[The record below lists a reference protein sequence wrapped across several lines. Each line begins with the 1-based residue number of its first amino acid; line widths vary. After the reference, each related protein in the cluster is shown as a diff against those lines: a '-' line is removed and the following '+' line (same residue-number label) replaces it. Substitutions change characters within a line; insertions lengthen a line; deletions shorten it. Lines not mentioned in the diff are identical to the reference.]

1 MCFYLSYQKFAQPRY
16 ISCEIHHL
24 LAETFTCI
32 FSLELW
38 QWSTLN
44 SHGKNVLLYSRCAE
58 STTYQQEGFFQNRHK
73 QFLSSCKEA
82 RDFWIM
88 GNCLS
93 LFEFFKAFAISTFH
107 AIAKKERAIHILLVI
122 LNSLSLVSFTFVAHS
137 LYLHALQFL
146 QLISHNFLI
155 SLTWQCTPNTLLMDF
170 PNFKLLQQMCFELPI
185 ICLKIHSSETPE

>member
-1 MCFYLSYQKFAQPRY
+1 
-16 ISCEIHHL
+16 
-24 LAETFTCI
+24 
-32 FSLELW
+32 
-38 QWSTLN
+38 
-44 SHGKNVLLYSRCAE
+44 
-58 STTYQQEGFFQNRHK
+58 
-73 QFLSSCKEA
+73 
-82 RDFWIM
+82 M

-185 ICLKIHSSETPE
+185 ICLKIHSSETPEWLMTCLLQITASVAFKCHWAGRHFRKKCRVMDLTLNPLRLNLGFKNPSQWFLCTLKLKKPCSMIVFCTSPPRTPLN